1 MAFEDLGATCYFM
14 RGSDHCFFIIIFIDQ
29 SESLERA
36 ALMTSAGHLAR
47 STGAKCVTAAHEHY

>member
-36 ALMTSAGHLAR
+36 ALMTSAGQ
-47 STGAKCVTAAHEHY
+47 EHRREVCDGGP